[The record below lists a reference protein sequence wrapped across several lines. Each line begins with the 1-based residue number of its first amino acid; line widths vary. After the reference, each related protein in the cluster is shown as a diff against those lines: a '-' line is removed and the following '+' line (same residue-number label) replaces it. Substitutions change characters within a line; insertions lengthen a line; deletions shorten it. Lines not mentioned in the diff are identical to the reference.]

1 MLKLLKHFPQQALW
15 MMIAISKVTLQCSY
29 SLAIH
34 DVIVSEVVTK
44 AIYILI
50 SYTKYCE
57 YVMQFVLLVSVYVPR
72 EANEM

>member
-29 SLAIH
+29 LLAIH

-44 AIYILI
+44 AI
-50 SYTKYCE
+50 
-57 YVMQFVLLVSVYVPR
+57 
-72 EANEM
+72 